1 MIKRSL
7 FVDREY
13 VESLLSFHS
22 THDMSKG
29 EFLNTS
35 KDLKGMAVDT
45 GCFELCDAKRK
56 IGISRIPPSWFM
68 RENWTALAPSL
79 DLLDAYKSGV
89 LDEKEY
95 CQWFYRESLAQ
106 LDPMKIYRTLESK
119 GFPVLLCYEKE
130 GSFCHRHLVQEW
142 LTLELLKSGLL

>member
-22 THDMSKG
+22 THDMAKG

-35 KDLKGMAVDT
+35 KDLKGMVVDT

-68 RENWTALAPSL
+68 REKLSAFTNMSRLIARPIPA
-79 DLLDAYKSGV
+79 
-89 LDEKEY
+89 E
-95 CQWFYRESLAQ
+95 
-106 LDPMKIYRTLESK
+106 TL
-119 GFPVLLCYEKE
+119 
-130 GSFCHRHLVQEW
+130 
-142 LTLELLKSGLL
+142 LLK

>member
-1 MIKRSL
+1 MVKRSL
-7 FVDREY
+7 FLDRAY
-13 VESLLSFHS
+13 VGSLLGFHR
-22 THDMSKG
+22 THDISKG

-35 KDLKGMAVDT
+35 KDLKGMVIDT
-45 GCFELCDAKRK
+45 GCFELCDAKKK

-79 DLLDAYKSGV
+79 DLLTAYKSGAI
-89 LDEKEY
+89 DEKGY

-130 GSFCHRHLVQEW
+130 GEFCHRHLVQEW
-142 LTLELLKSGLL
+142 LTLELLNCGLL